1 MEIDQRSDGAQE
13 ALLQAVHLQMRIAQ
27 TFGRE
32 ANRHVMDR
40 FRDLPRE
47 NGPARAQPR
56 TRRERRAQ
64 WREDRGKFAGVGRAS
79 WWRDAT
85 PAKIAD
91 ASSAIQRHRGGSL
104 RARLAGWLM
113 NLRYRQR
120 TGVNLDQTVQVF
132 GPQSPHHA
140 VGNQVMAQGFA
151 GLAPRTRE
159 EQRGLEEL
167 RHELERMSREIDY
180 LRERLGLPPLGAEE
194 REQNEAEKEG
204 EASRPGAGEES
215 GREESVESSGV
226 EGGPEAEEE
235 REESVESSEAVAEE
249 QRESPE
255 GAREDAAG
263 RPGVGEES
271 GREESVESSE
281 AVAEEQRE
289 SPEGA
294 REDAAGRPG

>member
-13 ALLQAVHLQMRIAQ
+13 ALLQAIHLQMRIAQ

-47 NGPARAQPR
+47 NGPTGTQPR

-79 WWRDAT
+79 WWSDAT

-91 ASSAIQRHRGGSL
+91 ASSAIQRHRGNSL

-151 GLAPRTRE
+151 GLAPRTQE

-194 REQNEAEKEG
+194 REWNEADKEG

-215 GREESVESSGV
+215 GREESVESFGV
-226 EGGPEAEEE
+226 EGGPEAASEEE
-235 REESVESSEAVAEE
+235 RE
-249 QRESPE
+249 
-255 GAREDAAG
+255 
-263 RPGVGEES
+263 
-271 GREESVESSE
+271 
-281 AVAEEQRE
+281 
-289 SPEGA
+289 
-294 REDAAGRPG
+294 